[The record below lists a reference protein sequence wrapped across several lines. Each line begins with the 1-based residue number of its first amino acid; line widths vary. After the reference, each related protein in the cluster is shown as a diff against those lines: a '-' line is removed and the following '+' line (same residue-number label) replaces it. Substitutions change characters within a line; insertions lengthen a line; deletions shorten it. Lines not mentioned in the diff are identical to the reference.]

1 MSKLISRPTF
11 RIALAFAIAIAIA
24 AIDQLIKNLIV
35 ANFHTFEVKPFLGD
49 LIKLTYV
56 LNDSAAFSMGFG
68 LTGIFTLISSAAVI
82 ALIWFIVAKANT
94 LSWSIMAAVLLGG
107 VAGNLIDRFVR
118 FPGSGLGR
126 VVDYIQIPFNFPVFN
141 LADSAIVVIASLTVI
156 RVLLGHSLGKA
167 STPSND

>member
-1 MSKLISRPTF
+1 MSKLISKPTF
-11 RIALAFAIAIAIA
+11 RIAVAFAIAIALA
-24 AIDQLIKNLIV
+24 AIDQRIKNLIV
-35 ANFHTFEVKPFLGD
+35 SNFHTFEVKPFLGD
-49 LIKLTYV
+49 VVKLTYV

-94 LSWSIMAAVLLGG
+94 MSWSIMAAVLLGG

-167 STPSND
+167 STTSND